1 MHQPTILEET
11 DMKHKKVKILAGSLF
26 AFSLALS
33 VGAFGSYKVPEV
45 LLADEEDP
53 GVAFIGAWAYDSEHH
68 VLEYKVSDKLTKADI
83 IGVLF
88 TEAPIEGQSIINIGY
103 TISLGEVVIV
113 DEVETVQWSILKT
126 EGVTLLNASI
136 VTAPT
141 AENDGS
147 VSGYFAE
154 IDKNVELVIGAG
166 IIISTGDEPGSI
178 PGEDEEDISSEE
190 EDPAPKGDE
199 ESSESGEADEESSPA
214 TIDGDETPESSDAP
228 SSGSGSSGIVI
239 TGKPTLREI
248 LSVLKNTLRDAWN
261 DLVAHFKKWLKL

>member
-1 MHQPTILEET
+1 
-11 DMKHKKVKILAGSLF
+11 MKHKKVKILAGSLL

-33 VGAFGSYKVPEV
+33 VGAFSSYKVPEYV
-45 LLADEEDP
+45 LADEEDP
-53 GVAFIGAWAYDSEHH
+53 GEPVAVGSWSYDSEHH
-68 VLEYKVSDKLTKADI
+68 VLNYELIGSDTLTKADI
-83 IGVLF
+83 IGVVFL
-88 TEAPIEGQSIINIGY
+88 EAPIEGQSIINIGY
-103 TISLGEVVIV
+103 TISLGEVVMV
-113 DEVETVQWSILKT
+113 DEVEAVQWGTYKT

-136 VTAPT
+136 VSAPT
-141 AENDGS
+141 AETDGS

-154 IDKNVELVIGAG
+154 IDTNVELVIGAG
-166 IIISTGDEPGSI
+166 IIISNGDEPGAV
-178 PGEDEEDISSEE
+178 PGED
-190 EDPAPKGDE
+190 EDPAPKDEE

-228 SSGSGSSGIVI
+228 PSGSGSSGIVI